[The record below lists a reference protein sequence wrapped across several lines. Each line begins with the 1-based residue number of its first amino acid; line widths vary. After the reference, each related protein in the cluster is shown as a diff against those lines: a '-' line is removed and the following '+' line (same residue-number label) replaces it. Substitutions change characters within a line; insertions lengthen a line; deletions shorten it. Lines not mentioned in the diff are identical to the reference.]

1 MNIFLHLLTPALI
14 GIVAVFLSIVWMLRN
29 ENDRTRPLL
38 VFALI
43 LNLFYGWLL
52 TVLMGRENS
61 LLPMKFDYV
70 LAYMD
75 RALGVS
81 AAEIALHLQNAWR
94 IPLFVIYQLMVPMM
108 IVWFLATRDPERRK
122 SLVLA
127 YVAELVAGPV
137 MYAILPACGPVYAF
151 GAQWL
156 HPPATPAQA
165 IQFSGM
171 PNAFPSL
178 HVGTAF
184 VLLLFATG
192 RLRQAIAL
200 GFLAETVLATL
211 ATGEHYVIDLI
222 PGLAFGCFAANAGL
236 RRMRSALFFLGV
248 VLCWS
253 LSVRFGYGVLI
264 ANPALVKT
272 PAGLTIGLAVWAAIR
287 EWKFSGVHTAS
298 QKATELV

>member
-1 MNIFLHLLTPALI
+1 MNILLHLLTPALI

-29 ENDRTRPLL
+29 EKDRTRPLL

-43 LNLFYGWLL
+43 LNLFYGYLL

-70 LAYMD
+70 LAHMD
-75 RALGVS
+75 SALGVS
-81 AAEIALHLQNAWR
+81 AAEIALQLQNVWR
-94 IPLFVIYQLMVPMM
+94 IPLFVIYQLMIPMM
-108 IVWFLATRDPERRK
+108 IVWFLATSDLERRK

-137 MYAILPACGPVYAF
+137 IYAILPACGPVYAF

-156 HPPATPAQA
+156 HPPVVPAQA

-192 RLRQAIAL
+192 RLRWAIAL
-200 GFLAETVLATL
+200 AFLAATALATL
-211 ATGEHYVIDLI
+211 ATGEHFVIDLI
-222 PGLAFGCFAANAGL
+222 PGLVFGCFAANAGL
-236 RRMRSALFFLGV
+236 RRIRSALFFLGV

-253 LSVRFGYGVLI
+253 LSVRFGFGVLI

-272 PAGLTIGLAVWAAIR
+272 LAGLTLGLAAWEVIR
-287 EWKFSGVHTAS
+287 EWMYSGDLSAS
-298 QKATELV
+298 QKAAELI